1 MEVLAAVA
9 LALIERARL
18 DLHVRRW
25 WSRLPLPRPAS
36 ALPVPVPVALAGL
49 DVRRWAV
56 RLTVALTAA
65 WLYLLFARPFH
76 ADPYEGVN
84 SLVGFSLAFFG
95 LGVLAIV
102 AATAGR
108 DRDAELLAAL
118 PAGPRS
124 RVLGWAALLVLLAL
138 LEWGLLLASRYGLD
152 APAYAALLPGP
163 WELAHGPLMLL
174 GGGLLGLL
182 LARLVPGWIAA
193 PIGVVLGI
201 AWVVVLAR
209 DGASTTML
217 APLVEW
223 IEYRED
229 GLVTVEPGSLAW
241 HNVYLLGLCGL
252 GLVAALLKE
261 AGQRRG
267 LIASGAVVLAGTLA
281 AAALALP

>member
-1 MEVLAAVA
+1 MEILAVIALVLV
-9 LALIERARL
+9 ERARQ
-18 DLHVRRW
+18 DLHLRRW

-36 ALPVPVPVALAGL
+36 ALAVPVPIALAGL

-56 RLTVALTAA
+56 RLTVVLTAV
-65 WLYLLFARPFH
+65 WLYLLFARSFD

-84 SLVGFSLAFFG
+84 SLVGFYLAFFG

-108 DRDAELLAAL
+108 DRDAELEAAL
-118 PAGPRS
+118 PSGPRS
-124 RVLGWAALLVLLAL
+124 RVLGWAALLALLAI
-138 LEWGLLLASRYGLD
+138 LEWGLLLASRYFLD
-152 APAYAALLPGP
+152 APAYSALLPGP
-163 WELAHGPLMLL
+163 WELAQGPLMLL

-223 IEYRED
+223 VEFRED
-229 GLVTVEPGSLAW
+229 GLVVLEPGSLAW

-252 GLVAALLKE
+252 GLVAALLRE
-261 AGQRRG
+261 AGRRRG
-267 LIASGAVVLAGTLA
+267 LIASGAVVLAGTIA
-281 AAALALP
+281 AGALALP